1 MEQFKNKVLQTVE
14 QILEEIGGNM
24 LFMVIKPI
32 ENLAKPELEKMLEE
46 KPEDVYK
53 WLLMIKEK
61 IGETI
66 AIYEG
71 GKQNS
76 SVV

>member
-1 MEQFKNKVLQTVE
+1 MEQFKTKVLRTVE
-14 QILEEIGGNM
+14 QVLEDIGGNM

-32 ENLAKPELEKMLEE
+32 VNLAKPELERMLEE

-53 WLLMIKEK
+53 WLVMIKEK

-66 AIYEG
+66 AIYEN

-76 SVV
+76 SAV

>member
-32 ENLAKPELEKMLEE
+32 VNLAKPELEKMLEE